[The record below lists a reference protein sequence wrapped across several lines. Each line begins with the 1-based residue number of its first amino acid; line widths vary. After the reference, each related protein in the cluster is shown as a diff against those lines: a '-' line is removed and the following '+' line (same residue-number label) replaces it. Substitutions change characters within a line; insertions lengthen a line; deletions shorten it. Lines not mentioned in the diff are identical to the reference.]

1 MGFDIIYE
9 IAKKVTTYAITR
21 RLIAMPR
28 NEAQTRYELI
38 DPALRLRGWN
48 ETNIKVEATS
58 GGITVIDGKARRRQ
72 GRTDYLLRLE
82 ISKDTQPVAIALIE
96 AKAEDKSPGFGLGQA
111 KRDGDCDR
119 LNVKLIFST
128 NGHQYVEYD
137 KFTGITSGPKPLSE
151 FPTTTELRQR
161 YENGMGFSLESEAAK
176 PLLVKYTGGEAQ
188 RRYYQDAA
196 IRAVFEKIAQGNNRA
211 LLSLATGAGK
221 TFIAVNMLKRL
232 ADAGQL
238 RKALFL
244 CDRDELRTQALTAFQ
259 DKFGANAA
267 AVESGNAQKNA
278 RVIIATYQSL
288 GISKDD
294 DDAGFLIEN
303 YPENY
308 FSHIVIDECHRSAW
322 GKWSQ
327 VLTRNSDA
335 IQIGLTATP
344 RSLIIKESTKEA
356 EADRKI
362 TADNLRYFGEP
373 VYEYTMLQAV
383 EDGYL
388 AACEIQR
395 GRVDLDDTGIT
406 YEEVLK
412 HNPRNYITGEPVT
425 EEELN
430 KLYEKTDY
438 ESRLL
443 LPDRIIAMCADLF
456 NYLIQTGT
464 PEQKTII
471 FCVRDIHAEIVA
483 AEMNNLYN
491 EWCILNNAYRSANNY
506 AFKCTAEA
514 GGRDYIADMKGSNS
528 DYFIASTVELL
539 STGVDI
545 PAVRNI
551 VFFRYMK
558 SPISFHQMVGRG
570 TRLADNKLMFTIYDY
585 TDATRLFGEEF
596 LSKSRDM
603 NERGNRGEPPEPPI
617 IITADGFAAE
627 VSDAGRFVV
636 TANENG
642 QAQRMAIEDFKKGLA
657 QQLIRNAA
665 TIDDFRAKWINP
677 LERRRI
683 LEDLVYNG
691 YSPELVR
698 QVENMSLY
706 DLYDVLSGLAYDS
719 DVYNRIDRAR
729 NFSKLQRSWLN
740 TLPSQ
745 TKAVILAIVAQFGRE
760 GSEVFE
766 NPQLFN
772 VAAIRSAGGLDA
784 LKWNGGPAELLLE
797 TKRRL
802 FAA

>member
-1 MGFDIIYE
+1 
-9 IAKKVTTYAITR
+9 
-21 RLIAMPR
+21 MPR

-58 GGITVIDGKARRRQ
+58 GGITVIDGKARRRK

-82 ISKDTQPVAIALIE
+82 VSKDTQPVAIALIE
-96 AKAEDKSPGFGLGQA
+96 AKAENKSPGFGLSQG
-111 KRDGDCDR
+111 KRDGECDR
-119 LNVKLIFST
+119 LNVKFIFST
-128 NGHQYVEYD
+128 NGHQYLEYD
-137 KFTGITSGPKPLSE
+137 KFTGITSQPKPISG

-176 PLLVKYTGGEAQ
+176 PLLIRYTGGEAQ

-221 TFIAVNMLKRL
+221 TFIAVNMLKRI

-244 CDRDELRTQALTAFQ
+244 CDRDELRIQALAAFQ
-259 DKFGANAA
+259 DKFGTNAA
-267 AVESGNAQKNA
+267 AVENGNPQKNA

-288 GISKDD
+288 GISAVYDE
-294 DDAGFLIEN
+294 AGFLMEN

-327 VLTRNSDA
+327 VLRRNSDA
-335 IQIGLTATP
+335 VQIGLTATP
-344 RSLIIKESTKEA
+344 RSLIIKGFSPEV
-356 EADRKI
+356 EADRRL

-373 VYEYTMLQAV
+373 VYEYTIHQAV

-388 AACEIQR
+388 AACEIQS
-395 GRVDLDDTGIT
+395 GRVNLDDTGIT
-406 YEEVLK
+406 LEEVMK
-412 HNPRNYITGEPVT
+412 RNPRNYVTGEPVT
-425 EEELN
+425 EDEL
-430 KLYEKTDY
+430 KALYNKTDY
-438 ESRLL
+438 ESRIM

-456 NYLIQTGT
+456 KYLVNTGT

-483 AEMNNLYN
+483 AEMNNLYSL
-491 EWCILNNAYRSANNY
+491 WCDANGRIKANNY

-514 GGRDYIADMKGSNS
+514 KGNEYIADMKGSNA

-545 PAVRNI
+545 PNVRNI
-551 VFFRYMK
+551 AFFRYLK

-570 TRLADNKLMFTIYDY
+570 TRLAENKLMFTVYDY
-585 TDATRLFGEEF
+585 TEATRLFGNE
-596 LSKSRDM
+596 LKSKPRKPQEKNGGS
-603 NERGNRGEPPEPPI
+603 RGEPPV
-617 IITADGFAAE
+617 IITADGFVAE
-627 VSDAGRFVV
+627 VHPSGRYVV
-636 TANENG
+636 SEENG
-642 QAQRMAIEDFKKGLA
+642 QITRVTVEAFKQGLA
-657 QQLIRNAA
+657 KQLLANTA
-665 TIDDFRAKWINP
+665 TLDEFRAKWINP
-677 LERRRI
+677 SERRALI
-683 LEDLVYNG
+683 QDLVYSG
-691 YSPELVR
+691 YSPEIVR
-698 QVENMSLY
+698 QVEGMTEY
-706 DLYDVLSGLAYDS
+706 DLYDVLADIAFGVAPHKQAERAFSFSYKQRLWLDS
-719 DVYNRIDRAR
+719 M
-729 NFSKLQRSWLN
+729 
-740 TLPSQ
+740 PEQ
-745 TKAVILAIVAQFGRE
+745 TKAVILAIAAQFGRE
-760 GSEVFE
+760 GTEVFE

-772 VAAIRSAGGLDA
+772 VAGIRAAGGLDA
-784 LKWNGGPAELLLE
+784 LKWNGGPAELIAE

>member
-1 MGFDIIYE
+1 
-9 IAKKVTTYAITR
+9 
-21 RLIAMPR
+21 MPR

-58 GGITVIDGKARRRQ
+58 GGITVIDGKARRRK

-82 ISKDTQPVAIALIE
+82 VTKDTQAVAIALIE
-96 AKAEDKSPGFGLGQA
+96 AKAEDKSPGFGLLQG

-119 LNVKLIFST
+119 LNVKFVFST
-128 NGHQYVEYD
+128 NGHQFVEYD
-137 KFTGITSGPKPLSE
+137 KFTGLTSAPKPLAE
-151 FPTTTELRQR
+151 FPDPSELRQR
-161 YENGMGFSLESEAAK
+161 YENGMGFSLESDAAK
-176 PLLVKYTGGEAQ
+176 PLLVRYTGGEAQ

-196 IRAVFEKIAQGNNRA
+196 IRAAFEKIAQGGNRA

-221 TFIAVNMLKRL
+221 TFIAVNMLKRI

-238 RKALFL
+238 RKALFI

-267 AVESGNAQKNA
+267 IVEGGNAQKNA

-294 DDAGFLIEN
+294 DDAGFLVAN

-327 VLTRNSDA
+327 VLTRNDKA
-335 IQIGLTATP
+335 VQIGLTATP
-344 RSLIIKESTKEA
+344 RSLIIKENTKEA
-356 EADRKI
+356 EADRKV

-395 GRVDLDDTGIT
+395 GRVNLDDTGIT
-406 YEEVLK
+406 VEEVLK

-425 EEELN
+425 EEDLK

-456 NYLIQTGT
+456 NYLIHTGT

-471 FCVRDIHAEIVA
+471 FCVRDIHAEIVTN
-483 AEMNNLYN
+483 EMNNLYSA
-491 EWCILNNAYRSANNY
+491 WCAANGHRKANNY

-514 GGRDYIADMKGSNS
+514 NGSEYIADMKGSNA
-528 DYFIASTVELL
+528 DYFVAATVDLL

-551 VFFRYMK
+551 VFFRYVK

-570 TRLADNKLMFTIYDY
+570 TRLAENKLMFTIYDY
-585 TDATRLFGEEF
+585 TDATRLFGEDF
-596 LSKSRDM
+596 LTKARKQR
-603 NERGNRGEPPEPPI
+603 EAGNGGEPSDPPI
-617 IITADGFAAE
+617 VIRADGFEAE
-627 VSDAGRFVV
+627 VTNAGRYIV
-636 TANENG
+636 TQDDG
-642 QAQRMAIEDFKKGLA
+642 QVKRVTVEEFKQGLA
-657 QQLIRNAA
+657 RNLVNNAA
-665 TIDDFRAKWINP
+665 TIDEFREKWVNP
-677 LERRRI
+677 AERHG
-683 LEDLVYNG
+683 LLQSLVYSG
-691 YSPELVR
+691 YSPEIVR
-698 QVENMSLY
+698 QVEGMTDF
-706 DLYDVLSGLAYDS
+706 DLYDVLVDIAYG
-719 DVYNRIDRAR
+719 VAPQKREIRA
-729 NFSKLQRSWLN
+729 FSFSYKQRVWLDA
-740 TLPSQ
+740 LPEQ
-745 TKAVILAIVAQFGRE
+745 TKAVVLAIAAQFGHE
-760 GSEVFE
+760 GTEAFE
-766 NPQLFN
+766 SPQLFS
-772 VAAIRSAGGLDA
+772 VKSVVTAGGLSA
-784 LKWNGGPAELLLE
+784 LQLAGEPYAIIYE
-797 TKRRL
+797 TKLRL

>member
-1 MGFDIIYE
+1 
-9 IAKKVTTYAITR
+9 
-21 RLIAMPR
+21 MPR